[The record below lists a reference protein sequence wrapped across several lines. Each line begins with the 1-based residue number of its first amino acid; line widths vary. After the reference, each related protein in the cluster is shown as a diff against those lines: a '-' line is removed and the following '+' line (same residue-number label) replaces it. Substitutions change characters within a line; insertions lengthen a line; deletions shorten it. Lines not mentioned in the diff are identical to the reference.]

1 MNQQVIREN
10 DFSVNMQ
17 YKKGTTTV
25 GIVCKDAVILA
36 ADRRA
41 TAGTLIVD
49 KKAQKVHKITDNIAV
64 TIAGAVADAQLLIKL
79 LRAEVKLKAIRTR
92 RVPTVKETANMLGGL
107 LYSNIRQFSLI
118 PGITHFLLA
127 GYDKDGLHLYDL
139 FPDGS
144 VTEIDDYTSSGSGS
158 VIAYGVLESQYQK
171 DLPVD
176 AALKLAIKSVNAA
189 LQRDSATGNGI
200 DAIKVT
206 TKGIERA
213 FSEEIKATVDVKF
226 N

>member
-1 MNQQVIREN
+1 MLMNI
-10 DFSVNMQ
+10 
-17 YKKGTTTV
+17 KKGTTTV
-25 GIVCKDAVILA
+25 GMVCKDAIILA

-49 KKAQKVHKITDNIAV
+49 KKAQKVHKITENIAV

-79 LRAEVKLKAIRTR
+79 LRAEVKLKTFRTQR
-92 RVPTVKETANMLGGL
+92 TPTVKEVANMLGGF
-107 LYSNIRQFSLI
+107 LYSNIRQFSVI

-127 GYDKDGLHLYDL
+127 GYDREGLHLYDL

-158 VIAYGVLESQYQK
+158 VIAYGVLETQYQK
-171 DLPVD
+171 DMPAD
-176 AALKLAIKSVNAA
+176 DALKLAVRAVNAA

-200 DAIKVT
+200 DAVRVT
-206 TKGIERA
+206 TKGIDRA
-213 FSEEIKATVDVKF
+213 FNEEIKATVEARF
-226 N
+226 R

>member
-1 MNQQVIREN
+1 
-10 DFSVNMQ
+10 
-17 YKKGTTTV
+17 
-25 GIVCKDAVILA
+25 
-36 ADRRA
+36 
-41 TAGTLIVD
+41 VD

-79 LRAEVKLKAIRTR
+79 LRAETKLKAIRTR

-144 VTEIDDYTSSGSGS
+144 VTEIEDYTSSGSGS

-171 DLPVD
+171 DLPAD
-176 AALKLAIKSVNAA
+176 AALKLAVKSVNAA

-213 FSEEIKATVDVKF
+213 FSEEIKATVDMKF
-226 N
+226 